1 MIVVRAMPVVNAK
14 ARTKTTKIVFM
25 TLALCS
31 DRTTMPEQG
40 KRSVIA
46 VTEQTF
52 SQPSGAR
59 IGDRPAK
66 SLYSW
71 IFAGAP
77 VRPLRTTFRRRAT
90 AKSSHARSCSP
101 DRPARWS
108 SPTAAVLAASACRPT
123 GLAPDR
129 FLKRRVSPSAEWHRP
144 RADRTQSRAA
154 TIAPSSHRR
163 PHRLASKTIARA
175 KCASNLRGRP
185 PQ

>member
-31 DRTTMPEQG
+31 DGTRMPEQG

-46 VTEQTF
+46 VTEHTF

-71 IFAGAP
+71 IFAGQP
-77 VRPLRTTFRRRAT
+77 VR
-90 AKSSHARSCSP
+90 
-101 DRPARWS
+101 
-108 SPTAAVLAASACRPT
+108 LAADYLPASRCCCKVQPCA
-123 GLAPDR
+123 
-129 FLKRRVSPSAEWHRP
+129 VM
-144 RADRTQSRAA
+144 QSR
-154 TIAPSSHRR
+154 
-163 PHRLASKTIARA
+163 
-175 KCASNLRGRP
+175 
-185 PQ
+185 